1 MSSPATGKRSNA
13 RRLASAWNKTKR
25 SIVVGG
31 ALLLSIAALVT
42 LRIGVAE
49 ASTTHRVAESVNAA
63 RGAHGLPEVTLSRAL
78 QRSATAYSKWM
89 LRSDYFGHVGSIRAP
104 RRFRRRGEVLA
115 ATPLRH
121 PSARQIVSQWLNS
134 RFHRAVVLNRRY
146 RFIGV
151 GVARGRLGARPTTVL
166 TGHFAG

>member
-1 MSSPATGKRSNA
+1 MSSTAPVTRSNA
-13 RRLASAWNKTKR
+13 RRSASAWIEMNR
-25 SIVVGG
+25 FVVLSS

-42 LRIGVAE
+42 VRMGVAE
-49 ASTTHRVAESVNAA
+49 ASTTHRVVEGVNEV
-63 RGAHGLPEVTLSRAL
+63 RGAHGLREVRLSRAL
-78 QRSATAYSKWM
+78 QRSSSAYSKWM
-89 LRSDYFGHVGSIRAP
+89 LRSDYFGHLGSIRAP

-151 GVARGRLGARPTTVL
+151 GVARGRLGAQPTTVL